1 MSKNIVVAVDSFK
14 GSLASMEAGQA
25 IAKGIKLADSENTV
39 TVFPLADGGEGT
51 VAAITRAKTHK
62 VVKPVVKSPL
72 GDDVECSYCILDD
85 GTTAVMEMSAAS
97 GLTLVPRSL
106 RNPMNTSTFGVGQMI
121 RDAMDKGCRRFIIGV
136 GGSATNDGGTGMLTA
151 LGFKFLNEKGE
162 RIQPGAKG
170 LESLT
175 KIETE
180 NADKRLMECEF
191 TVACDVTNS
200 LCGENGCSM
209 IFGPQKGA
217 SFEDAKVMDGWMQ
230 NFARLTKEVILHSDE
245 NAPGTGAAG
254 GLGFAFMAYLGGRL
268 TPGIDIVIAETGIEE
283 VIRNADIVV
292 TGEGRLDMQSF
303 MGKAPVGI
311 AKIAKKYGKVVIA
324 ISGSVDGSGAENDLI
339 DACFAAVHE
348 PCTLAQAM
356 DKDYAMQN
364 LTLVAEQVFKLAER
378 LTISV

>member
-14 GSLASMEAGQA
+14 GSLTSMEAGQA

-51 VAAITRAKTHK
+51 VAAITSAKEHK
-62 VVKPVVKSPL
+62 IVKTVVKSPL
-72 GDDVECSYCILDD
+72 GDEIECSYCVLDD

-151 LGFKFLNEKGE
+151 LGFRFLNSKGE
-162 RIQPGAKG
+162 KIQLGAKG
-170 LESLT
+170 LENLA

-180 NADKRLMECEF
+180 NADARLMECEF
-191 TVACDVTNS
+191 TIACDVTNP
-200 LCGENGCSM
+200 LCGDNGCSAV
-209 IFGPQKGA
+209 FGPQKGA
-217 SFEDAKVMDGWMQ
+217 SFEDAQIMDVWMQ
-230 NFARLTKEVILHSDE
+230 NFAELTKEVLPHADE

-254 GLGFAFMAYLGGRL
+254 GLGFAFMAYLGGKL

-283 VIRNADIVV
+283 AIRNADIVV

-324 ISGSVDGSGAENDLI
+324 ISGSVDGSGADNDLI
-339 DACFAAVHE
+339 DAYFAALHE

-356 DKDYAMQN
+356 DKDYAANN
-364 LTLVAEQVFKLAER
+364 LTHTAQQIFRLAKQ
-378 LTISV
+378 LNK